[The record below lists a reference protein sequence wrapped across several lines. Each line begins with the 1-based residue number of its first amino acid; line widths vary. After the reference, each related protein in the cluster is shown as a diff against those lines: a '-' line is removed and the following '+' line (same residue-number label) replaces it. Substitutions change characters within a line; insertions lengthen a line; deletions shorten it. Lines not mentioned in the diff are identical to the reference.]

1 MNNFLANM
9 ITPQFGYSII
19 RVTTPLLLPALGVA
33 ISELSGAANIAL
45 EGIMLLAAFFG
56 VVLSAYTGSLVLAF
70 IGGILA
76 GVLVGTLLGFFHL
89 RLKANIILSAIALNM
104 FASGI
109 TIFLLYL
116 LTGDKGNSNSL
127 KSLTFPEIH
136 IPLLKSIPVVGE
148 ILSGHNLITYL
159 TIVAV
164 LFYWVLVYKTPLG
177 LRIRATGQN
186 PHAAQS
192 VGINV
197 NRIKLYALMLSG
209 LFGALGGLY
218 LSMGYVSWFSRDMT
232 AGRGFIAIAA
242 STLGNLTP
250 LGIFLSSLL
259 FGFVN
264 AISIFISS
272 LNIPSEIIQ
281 SIPYVVTVLAL
292 TLFSIR
298 KKKAK
303 L

>member
-1 MNNFLANM
+1 MNQFFDNIL
-9 ITPQFGYSII
+9 TPQFGYSVI

-45 EGIMLLAAFFG
+45 EGIMLIAAFTG
-56 VVLSAYTGSLVLAF
+56 VVVSAYTGSLWIAF
-70 IGGILA
+70 FAGVA
-76 GVLVGTLLGFFHL
+76 SGVLVGALLGFFHL

-109 TIFLLYL
+109 TIFLLFL
-116 LTGDKGNSNSL
+116 LTGDKGSSNSL
-127 KSLTFPEIH
+127 QSLVFPEINLP
-136 IPLLKSIPVVGE
+136 IIESIPIIGE
-148 ILSGHNLITYL
+148 ILSGHNLLTYL
-159 TIVAV
+159 SILALLLFWIIVK
-164 LFYWVLVYKTPLG
+164 KTPLG
-177 LRIRATGQN
+177 LRLRAVGQN
-186 PHAAQS
+186 PDAAKS

-197 NRIKLYALMLSG
+197 NKIRLYALMLSG
-209 LFGALGGLY
+209 LFGSIGGMY

-250 LGIFLSSLL
+250 LGILLSSVL

-264 AISIFISS
+264 AISIYISS

-281 SIPYVVTVLAL
+281 SIPYVMTVLAL
-292 TLFSIR
+292 TFFSMR
-298 KKKAK
+298 KKNQIS
-303 L
+303 

>member
-19 RVTTPLLLPALGVA
+19 RVMTPLLLPALGAA

-45 EGIMLLAAFFG
+45 EGIMLLAALFG
-56 VVLSAYTGSLVLAF
+56 VVVSAYTGSLLLAF

-116 LTGDKGNSNSL
+116 LTGDKGNSSSL

-136 IPLLKSIPVVGE
+136 IPILKSIPILGE

-164 LFYWVLVYKTPLG
+164 LFYWILVYKTPLG

-218 LSMGYVSWFSRDMT
+218 LSMGYVSWFSKDMT

>member
-56 VVLSAYTGSLVLAF
+56 VVLSAYTGSLLLAF

-136 IPLLKSIPVVGE
+136 IPLLKSIPVV
-148 ILSGHNLITYL
+148 
-159 TIVAV
+159 
-164 LFYWVLVYKTPLG
+164 
-177 LRIRATGQN
+177 
-186 PHAAQS
+186 
-192 VGINV
+192 
-197 NRIKLYALMLSG
+197 
-209 LFGALGGLY
+209 
-218 LSMGYVSWFSRDMT
+218 
-232 AGRGFIAIAA
+232 
-242 STLGNLTP
+242 
-250 LGIFLSSLL
+250 
-259 FGFVN
+259 
-264 AISIFISS
+264 
-272 LNIPSEIIQ
+272 
-281 SIPYVVTVLAL
+281 
-292 TLFSIR
+292 
-298 KKKAK
+298 
-303 L
+303 

>member
-1 MNNFLANM
+1 MNPFLENVL
-9 ITPQFGYSII
+9 TPQFGYSVI

-45 EGIMLLAAFFG
+45 EGIMLIAAFTG
-56 VVLSAYTGSLVLAF
+56 VVVSAYTGSLWIAF
-70 IGGILA
+70 FAGIAA
-76 GVLVGTLLGFFHL
+76 GVLVGALLGFFHL
-89 RLKANIILSAIALNM
+89 RLKADIILSAIALNM
-104 FASGI
+104 FASGF
-109 TIFLLYL
+109 TIFLLFL
-116 LTGDKGNSNSL
+116 FTGDKGSSNSL
-127 KSLTFPEIH
+127 QSLVFPEIT
-136 IPLLKSIPVVGE
+136 IPIIHSIPIIGE
-148 ILSGHNLITYL
+148 IFSGHNLITYL
-159 TIVAV
+159 SILAV
-164 LFYWVLVYKTPLG
+164 ILYWVIVHKTPLG
-177 LRIRATGQN
+177 LRIRAVGQN
-186 PHAAQS
+186 PHAAES

-209 LFGALGGLY
+209 MFGALAGMY

-250 LGIFLSSLL
+250 VGIFISSLL

-264 AISIFISS
+264 AISIYISS

-281 SIPYVVTVLAL
+281 SIPYVMTVLAL
-292 TLFSIR
+292 TIFSIR
-298 KKKAK
+298 KKTKT